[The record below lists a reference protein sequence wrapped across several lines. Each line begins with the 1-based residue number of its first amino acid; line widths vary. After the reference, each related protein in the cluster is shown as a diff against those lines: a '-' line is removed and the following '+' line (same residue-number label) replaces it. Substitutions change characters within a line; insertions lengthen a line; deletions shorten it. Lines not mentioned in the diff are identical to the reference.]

1 MDGSLDSPVFKTK
14 PAGYVGQ
21 FPAGREWWVEIKSK
35 AELREKRIVEGLSEK
50 KNVKQLKIKWH
61 E

>member
-1 MDGSLDSPVFKTK
+1 MDYQVFKTK
-14 PAGYVGQ
+14 SAGYVGQ
-21 FPAGREWWVEIKSK
+21 FPAGREWWVEIKAK
-35 AELREKRIVEGLSEK
+35 AEMREKRIADGLSKK

>member
-1 MDGSLDSPVFKTK
+1 MDSQVFKTK

-21 FPAGREWWVEIKSK
+21 FPAGSEWWLEVKAK
-35 AELREKRIVEGLSEK
+35 AELRERRIADGLSKK